1 MILTFL
7 DIETTG
13 LKLDQHEIIEFGAK
27 RIELDSRTLNFNSL
41 DSYSIRIKPL
51 HIARASDFALK
62 LNGYNEEGWSK
73 AIHPRESI
81 PLMKGLIENTDI
93 LVGQNLIFDLRFI
106 KKIFKKYKS
115 SVLFPKYLDTKQM
128 AEDCGEE
135 DTSLEGLCTKY
146 NIQFIG
152 NAHTALVDCDR
163 TYKVF
168 KELLCRS
175 KPAYF
180 SFSQPFQSE
189 RKYVQKNLK

>member
-13 LKLDQHEIIEFGAK
+13 LKLDQHEIIEFGAM
-27 RIELDSRTLNFNSL
+27 RIELDSRTLKFNSL
-41 DSYSIRIKPL
+41 DSYSLRIKPL

-62 LNGYNEEGWSK
+62 LNGYTGEKWAK

-106 KKIFKKYKS
+106 KKVFKKYKS

-128 AEDCGEE
+128 AEDSGEE
-135 DTSLEGLCTKY
+135 NTSLEGLCTKY
-146 NIQFIG
+146 NVQFNG
-152 NAHTALVDCDR
+152 DAHTALVDCDR

-168 KELLCRS
+168 KELLQRS
-175 KPAYF
+175 VPTYF
-180 SFSQPFQSE
+180 TFSQPFQSE
-189 RKYVQKNLK
+189 RKHVQKNF